1 MRYYHRVVYEFVARQ
16 RLQQTPEYRLIHLM
30 VCQTVLSGFAMG
42 MLGYAYSILS
52 ILQVIS
58 HSVSCLLYLE
68 EVAMDVAFYNW
79 LRLRDQLGQGED
91 GEDREEEGDEG
102 DEEEEEEE

>member
-1 MRYYHRVVYEFVARQ
+1 MVTARVDADKN
-16 RLQQTPEYRLIHLM
+16 P
-30 VCQTVLSGFAMG
+30 A
-42 MLGYAYSILS
+42 A
-52 ILQVIS
+52 
-58 HSVSCLLYLE
+58 CLLYLE